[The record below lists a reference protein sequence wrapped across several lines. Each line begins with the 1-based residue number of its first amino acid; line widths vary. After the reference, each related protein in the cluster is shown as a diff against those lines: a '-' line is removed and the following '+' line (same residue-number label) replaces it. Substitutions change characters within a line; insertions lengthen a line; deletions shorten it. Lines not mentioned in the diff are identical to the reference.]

1 MRIVNEDVLDVFRG
15 PGVCELCR
23 KAVKSRQPHHVHT
36 RGAGRVDAAWNIV
49 ALCVP
54 FSGGNDC
61 HYTAHTGKPTRQDLL
76 AIAAKREGTTVQA
89 ILDALA
95 AIRLMDKDGKM
106 PRDMRLSRE
115 ARRLVKQAME
125 GVQT

>member
-1 MRIVNEDVLDVFRG
+1 MRIVNEDVLQRFREFRFCECCNTPT
-15 PGVCELCR
+15 PGGTDP
-23 KAVKSRQPHHVHT
+23 AHIGS
-36 RGAGRVDAAWNIV
+36 RGAGRVDAAWNLC
-49 ALCVP
+49 AL
-54 FSGGNDC
+54 DRAC
-61 HYTAHTGKPTRQDLL
+61 HTRHHAGGKPTRQDLL

-95 AIRLMDKDGKM
+95 YCRAADENGKVSRVM
-106 PRDMRLSRE
+106 PLGRE